1 MHGDVYTK
9 DRLHRFGLVNDNTCP
24 RCEEVETLQH
34 KFIDCEYVKRIW
46 AELARLGGSDLR
58 AEPIK
63 MITGTEISQTTLNLT
78 IKAEII
84 GRILMLKDDQSYL
97 IHPKYVV
104 KLAIGNLIKKERR
117 HVLVNELKD
126 LLGELD

>member
-1 MHGDVYTK
+1 MVCY
-9 DRLHRFGLVNDNTCP
+9 
-24 RCEEVETLQH
+24 
-34 KFIDCEYVKRIW
+34 
-46 AELARLGGSDLR
+46 GSSLDPS
-58 AEPIK
+58 EPIK

-117 HVLVNELKD
+117 HELVNELKD